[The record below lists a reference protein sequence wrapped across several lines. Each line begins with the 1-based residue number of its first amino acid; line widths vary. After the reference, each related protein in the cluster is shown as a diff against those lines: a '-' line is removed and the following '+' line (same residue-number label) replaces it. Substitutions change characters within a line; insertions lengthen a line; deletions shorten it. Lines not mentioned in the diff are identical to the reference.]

1 MRRKH
6 GFYGAPSALALAL
19 ALGGAP
25 AFGQDAAQSGD
36 AEQLGAPAGADA
48 IVVTG
53 TRITSGSTAPT
64 PVTVQT
70 ADELLTSAPGTLA
83 DGLNQLPQFRGS
95 DVPQAGGVSAN
106 GAAGAN
112 LLNLRNLGAERNL
125 VLLNG
130 RRVVAGTDQGATD
143 INTLPQSLVSRVEV
157 VTGGASA
164 AYGSDAVAGVV
175 NFILDT
181 EFEGLKGRSE
191 EHTSELQSL
200 MRISYAVFCLKKK
213 KKKKQKESTKN

>member
-53 TRITSGSTAPT
+53 TRITSGFTAPT

-70 ADELLTSAPGTLA
+70 A
-83 DGLNQLPQFRGS
+83 
-95 DVPQAGGVSAN
+95 
-106 GAAGAN
+106 
-112 LLNLRNLGAERNL
+112 
-125 VLLNG
+125 
-130 RRVVAGTDQGATD
+130 
-143 INTLPQSLVSRVEV
+143 
-157 VTGGASA
+157 
-164 AYGSDAVAGVV
+164 
-175 NFILDT
+175 
-181 EFEGLKGRSE
+181 RSE

-200 MRISYAVFCLKKK
+200 MRTSYAVFCLKKK
-213 KKKKQKESTKN
+213 TTQD

>member
-53 TRITSGSTAPT
+53 TRITSGFTAPT

-83 DGLNQLPQFRGS
+83 DGLNQLPKVRGP
-95 DVPQAGGVSAN
+95 DEI
-106 GAAGAN
+106 
-112 LLNLRNLGAERNL
+112 ERASC
-125 VLLNG
+125 
-130 RRVVAGTDQGATD
+130 RERVC
-143 INTLPQSLVSRVEV
+143 QSV
-157 VTGGASA
+157 
-164 AYGSDAVAGVV
+164 
-175 NFILDT
+175 
-181 EFEGLKGRSE
+181 
-191 EHTSELQSL
+191 
-200 MRISYAVFCLKKK
+200 
-213 KKKKQKESTKN
+213 

>member
-1 MRRKH
+1 MAKLIHLDHQFIPIRREASSKPDPKVQKNREEGDDVMRRKH

-53 TRITSGSTAPT
+53 TRITSGFTAPT

-83 DGLNQLPQFRGS
+83 DGLNQDRKS
-95 DVPQAGGVSAN
+95 TR
-106 GAAGAN
+106 
-112 LLNLRNLGAERNL
+112 LN
-125 VLLNG
+125 
-130 RRVVAGTDQGATD
+130 
-143 INTLPQSLVSRVEV
+143 SS
-157 VTGGASA
+157 
-164 AYGSDAVAGVV
+164 
-175 NFILDT
+175 
-181 EFEGLKGRSE
+181 
-191 EHTSELQSL
+191 H
-200 MRISYAVFCLKKK
+200 
-213 KKKKQKESTKN
+213 

>member
-53 TRITSGSTAPT
+53 TRITSGFTAPT

-83 DGLNQLPQFRGS
+83 DGLNQDRKSTRLNSSHSFATRMPS
-95 DVPQAGGVSAN
+95 SA
-106 GAAGAN
+106 
-112 LLNLRNLGAERNL
+112 RK
-125 VLLNG
+125 
-130 RRVVAGTDQGATD
+130 TKHIAT
-143 INTLPQSLVSRVEV
+143 V
-157 VTGGASA
+157 
-164 AYGSDAVAGVV
+164 
-175 NFILDT
+175 
-181 EFEGLKGRSE
+181 
-191 EHTSELQSL
+191 
-200 MRISYAVFCLKKK
+200 
-213 KKKKQKESTKN
+213 

>member
-53 TRITSGSTAPT
+53 TRITSGFTAPT

-95 DVPQAGGVSAN
+95 DVPQAGGVSA
-106 GAAGAN
+106 
-112 LLNLRNLGAERNL
+112 
-125 VLLNG
+125 
-130 RRVVAGTDQGATD
+130 
-143 INTLPQSLVSRVEV
+143 
-157 VTGGASA
+157 
-164 AYGSDAVAGVV
+164 
-175 NFILDT
+175 
-181 EFEGLKGRSE
+181 RSE

-213 KKKKQKESTKN
+213 KTTSTPQV